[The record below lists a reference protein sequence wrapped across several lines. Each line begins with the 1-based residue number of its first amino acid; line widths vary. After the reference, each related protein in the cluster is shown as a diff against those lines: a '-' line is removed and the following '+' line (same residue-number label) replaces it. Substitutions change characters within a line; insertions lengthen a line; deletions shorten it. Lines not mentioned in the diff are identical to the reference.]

1 MSKSNNI
8 LLGDFA
14 LKHEIVV
21 GTRESRLA
29 MWQACW
35 VVERLRSLHPERS
48 FRIKGIRTQ
57 GDKILDTA
65 LAKIGD
71 KGLFTKELEYAILCG
86 EVDMAVHSMKDLP
99 TELPEGLT
107 IGAVCE
113 REFPGDVLISHG
125 GKRLDDLPAGAAIG
139 TSSLRRAAQLLNYRC
154 DLITVDLRGNLQTRL
169 RKLDENKFDATILAY
184 AGVHRMELDSRIAQ
198 VIPFEIC
205 LPAVG
210 QGAVGVEAAAENEE
224 ILSLLKNIDHAES
237 RQAIT
242 AERSFL
248 RKLEGGCQV
257 PIGAYARIEG
267 SCLRLEGTVVS
278 LDGSE
283 KVRSSVLGGMQ
294 EAEQVGAELAGVLIS
309 LGADKILNEVRQEK
323 RCDG

>member
-1 MSKSNNI
+1 
-8 LLGDFA
+8 
-14 LKHEIVV
+14 
-21 GTRESRLA
+21 

-35 VVERLRSLHPERS
+35 VVERLRVLYPQRS
-48 FRIKGIRTQ
+48 YRIKGIRTQ
-57 GDKILDTA
+57 GDKIMDIA

-107 IGAVCE
+107 LGAVCE
-113 REFPGDVLISHG
+113 REYPGDVLIAHG
-125 GKRLDDLPAGAAIG
+125 GKSLDDLPAGAVIG
-139 TSSLRRAAQLLNYRC
+139 TSSLRRAAQILNYRS
-154 DLITVDLRGNLQTRL
+154 DLKTVDLRGNLQTRL

-184 AGVHRMELDSRIAQ
+184 AGVHRMELDLRIAQ

-210 QGAVGVEAAAENEE
+210 QGAVGVEAAVGNDE
-224 ILSLLKNIDHAES
+224 ILNLLTNIDHHDS

-257 PIGAYARIEG
+257 PIGAYAKIEG
-267 SCLRLEGTVVS
+267 SCLCLEGTVVS
-278 LDGSE
+278 LDGRD
-283 KVRSSVLGGMQ
+283 KVRSSVLGDMQ
-294 EAEQVGAELAGVLIS
+294 EAEQIGARLADKLIS
-309 LGADKILNEVRQEK
+309 LGAGEILSKVRQEI